1 VTIDE
6 ELEHLDS
13 NLRKLKIEY
22 EIYFSSPNKRPPT
35 ELEWRVANAIR
46 KCSDGTVGGQRMSLA
61 QRYRYNELAQRY
73 ALLSDLWRKK
83 ARIKEEGYRR
93 PQDALLAVQGVRPT
107 EASSP
112 STDTRAQA
120 KPFTVAFSQ
129 AGGERDNVE
138 LLFKALTD
146 AKRQAG
152 MDISKSGS
160 LESFASFVK
169 NKTDQIR
176 KEHGCQAVEYSVEM
190 QDGQVRLKA
199 RAKT

>member
-1 VTIDE
+1 V
-6 ELEHLDS
+6 
-13 NLRKLKIEY
+13 NAVRK
-22 EIYFSSPNKRPPT
+22 F
-35 ELEWRVANAIR
+35 
-46 KCSDGTVGGQRMSLA
+46 SDGNVGGQRISFS

-93 PQDALLAVQGVRPT
+93 PQDALLAVQGVRPI
-107 EASSP
+107 EASDSP
-112 STDTRAQA
+112 RADAVAQA
-120 KPFTVAFSQ
+120 EPFTIAFSET
-129 AGGERDNVE
+129 AAERNNVE
-138 LLFKALTD
+138 LLFKALTE

-152 MDISKSGS
+152 MDTSKSGN

-169 NKTDQIR
+169 SKTAQIR
-176 KEHGCQAVEYSVEM
+176 KEHGCQTVEYSVEM